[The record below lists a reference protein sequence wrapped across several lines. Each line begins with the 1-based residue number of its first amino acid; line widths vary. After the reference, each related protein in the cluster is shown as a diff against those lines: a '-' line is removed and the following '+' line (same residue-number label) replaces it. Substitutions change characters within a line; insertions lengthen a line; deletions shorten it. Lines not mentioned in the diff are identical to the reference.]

1 MSSYELERRVLALE
15 AKVERLEGLT
25 GQRQRKSIKMR
36 QMLENPEDVYPLQIV
51 EVKRRCALVLK
62 NYDLMKKG
70 QGPWAG
76 HAKYLQIAERK
87 GWMPL
92 KLFYYK
98 MDQCAPFVH
107 TDGTLPDKA
116 KFHFTV
122 KQILKDEAPEWK
134 LMNPSK
140 AFAEYHKCED
150 FVWIPFEKVEKK
162 AWGDKYVK
170 RGGNSGRKKKNT
182 TQQPDSI

>member
-1 MSSYELERRVLALE
+1 MSSYELERRILALE

-51 EVKRRCALVLK
+51 E
-62 NYDLMKKG
+62 
-70 QGPWAG
+70 
-76 HAKYLQIAERK
+76 RK

-92 KLFYYK
+92 RLFYYK

-162 AWGDKYVK
+162 PWGDKYVK

-182 TQQPDSI
+182 PQQPDSI